1 MLVVKFSLV
10 HIFLPAKMDV
20 WGWLCW
26 VFKYIVSAVEVF
38 IEFICSRVGIFNY
51 VAIFVLNVVCG
62 KIRFKISKIR
72 FVIDFF

>member
-38 IEFICSRVGIFNY
+38 IEF
-51 VAIFVLNVVCG
+51 VAEYAFLIMLPSLSWMWFVAKLDLRSV
-62 KIRFKISKIR
+62 RS
-72 FVIDFF
+72 DLS